1 MTCTNANTIAK
12 VCNQIVGDRKYH
24 FLGDVVCSNDFAKDD
39 TLDKKV
45 VLALHVGRSFTLEK
59 EVGDKLNGEQGGKG
73 RKTSFGA
80 RVRRMGE
87 RVTRRRKRRQIDA
100 MST

>member
-39 TLDKKV
+39 TLDKKF

-59 EVGDKLNGEQGGKG
+59 EEGDKLNGEQGGKG

-80 RVRRMGE
+80 RVRRMDG
-87 RVTRRRKRRQIDA
+87 RTCDA
-100 MST
+100 KEKEEAD